1 MNIVEVNQLSKT
13 FELHILHDKMI
24 TALHDIEFAI
34 AEGEIIGLT
43 GKSGSGKSSLMK
55 CLYRTYLATGGE
67 ILYHSRGAGGHE
79 GRGAGGAGSARNG
92 GVVDLVKASDHE
104 IIALRRSEIRYCSQF
119 LSVIPRVSAIDVVA
133 EPLTR
138 TEKNRDLA
146 RSRAKDL
153 LEALGLPTALWDAF
167 PVTFS
172 GGEQQRINVARAII
186 ARPRLLLI
194 DEPTASLDTRTKDV
208 VIGLIRDLKQ
218 EGTSVLCISHDEYT
232 LERLADR
239 RLHLQSGRIT
249 HAITESI

>member
-24 TALHDIEFAI
+24 PALHDIEFDI

-67 ILYHSRGAGGHE
+67 ILYYSRG
-79 GRGAGGAGSARNG
+79 
-92 GVVDLVKASDHE
+92 GVINLVKASDHE

-133 EPLTR
+133 EPLAR

-146 RSRAKDL
+146 RSKAKDL

-194 DEPTASLDTRTKDV
+194 DEPTASLDQRTKDV

-239 RLHLQSGRIT
+239 RLHLQSGQIT

>member
-24 TALHDIEFAI
+24 PALHDIEFDI

-67 ILYHSRGAGGHE
+67 ILYYSR
-79 GRGAGGAGSARNG
+79 G

-104 IIALRRSEIRYCSQF
+104 IIALRRSEVRYCSQF

-133 EPLTR
+133 EPLAR
-138 TEKNRDLA
+138 TEKNRELA
-146 RSRAKDL
+146 RSKAKDL

-194 DEPTASLDTRTKDV
+194 DEPTASLDQRTKDV

>member
-1 MNIVEVNQLSKT
+1 MNIVEVHQLTKT
-13 FELHILHDKMI
+13 FELHILNGKRI
-24 TALHDIEFAI
+24 TALNGIEMAI
-34 AEGEIIGLT
+34 EEGEIIGLT

-55 CLYRTYLATGGE
+55 CLYRTYLASSGK
-67 ILYHSRGAGGHE
+67 ILYTSHSGTI
-79 GRGAGGAGSARNG
+79 
-92 GVVDLVKASDHE
+92 DLVKARDHE
-104 IIALRRSEIRYCSQF
+104 VLALRRAEIRYCSQF

-133 EPLTR
+133 EPLAR

-146 RSRAKDL
+146 RSKAKDL

-194 DEPTASLDTRTKDV
+194 DEPTASLDQRTKDV

-218 EGTSVLCISHDEYT
+218 EGTSVLCISHDDYT
-232 LERLADR
+232 LGKMADR
-239 RLHLQSGRIT
+239 RLHLSGGHILSNVT
-249 HAITESI
+249 ATI

>member
-67 ILYHSRGAGGHE
+67 ILYHSR
-79 GRGAGGAGSARNG
+79 R

-104 IIALRRSEIRYCSQF
+104 VIALRRSEIRYCSQF

-153 LEALGLPTALWDAF
+153 LEVLGLPTALWDAF

-186 ARPRLLLI
+186 AKPRLLLI

-239 RLHLQSGRIT
+239 RLHLHSGRIT

>member
-24 TALHDIEFAI
+24 TALHDIEFTI

-67 ILYHSRGAGGHE
+67 ILYTSSD
-79 GRGAGGAGSARNG
+79 GRTI
-92 GVVDLVKASDHE
+92 DLVKASDHE

-146 RSRAKDL
+146 RERAKDL
-153 LEALGLPTALWDAF
+153 LKALGLPTALWDAF

-194 DEPTASLDTRTKDV
+194 DEPTASLDARTKDV

-249 HAITESI
+249 NPITEII

>member
-43 GKSGSGKSSLMK
+43 GKSGSGKSILMK

-67 ILYHSRGAGGHE
+67 ILYTSSD
-79 GRGAGGAGSARNG
+79 GRTI
-92 GVVDLVKASDHE
+92 DLVKASDHE

-146 RSRAKDL
+146 RERAKDL

-194 DEPTASLDTRTKDV
+194 DEPTASLDARTKDV

-239 RLHLQSGRIT
+239 RLHLHSGRIT
-249 HAITESI
+249 NPITEII

>member
-24 TALHDIEFAI
+24 TALHDIEFSI

-67 ILYHSRGAGGHE
+67 ILYYSRG
-79 GRGAGGAGSARNG
+79 
-92 GVVDLVKASDHE
+92 GVMDLVKASDHE

-133 EPLTR
+133 EPLAR

-146 RSRAKDL
+146 RSKAKDL

-194 DEPTASLDTRTKDV
+194 DEPTASLDQRTKDV

-232 LERLADR
+232 LDRLADR

>member
-24 TALHDIEFAI
+24 PALHDIEFDI

-67 ILYHSRGAGGHE
+67 ILYYSR
-79 GRGAGGAGSARNG
+79 G

-153 LEALGLPTALWDAF
+153 LEVLGLPTALWDAF

-186 ARPRLLLI
+186 AKPRLLLI

-239 RLHLQSGRIT
+239 RLHLHSGRIT

>member
-24 TALHDIEFAI
+24 TALHDIEFTI

-67 ILYHSRGAGGHE
+67 ILYTSSD
-79 GRGAGGAGSARNG
+79 GRTI
-92 GVVDLVKASDHE
+92 DLVKASDHE

-146 RSRAKDL
+146 RERAKDL

-194 DEPTASLDTRTKDV
+194 DEPTASLDARTKDV

-239 RLHLQSGRIT
+239 RLHLHSGRIT
-249 HAITESI
+249 NPITEII

>member
-1 MNIVEVNQLSKT
+1 MNIVEVNHLSKT

-24 TALHDIEFAI
+24 PALHDIELDI

-55 CLYRTYLATGGE
+55 CLYRTYMATGGE
-67 ILYHSRGAGGHE
+67 ILYYSRE
-79 GRGAGGAGSARNG
+79 

-133 EPLTR
+133 EPLAR

-249 HAITESI
+249 NPITENV